1 MSKTKGNFVKTK
13 GSFAKKSSRK
23 QKIYKMVG
31 CSKKTRKN
39 HLGGSTDTPLA
50 YTGEPS
56 FSYPN
61 PYLAYTG
68 KGGSSCG
75 LTVNTSIPTNTNAA
89 NPALPN
95 TGPVSDGNN
104 TIFNSALGQTGGCC
118 GSCGSTSQMMGGGRR
133 KRGGMCPA
141 CSLGLMA
148 GGSNH
153 RKGCKCSSCKVMKGG
168 NAGIPYPNG
177 LVGTS
182 WTPSI
187 GTWPGVN
194 GVPGDSNYYQVNKY
208 DNDVSRQM
216 VDVGA
221 NPPFLYMKGG
231 KKRKQTGGTLS
242 NFLTQDLIN
251 LGRQFQF
258 GMGSAYNALAGYSA
272 PVNPMPWKDQ
282 FPSRVPFN
290 PATI

>member
-1 MSKTKGNFVKTK
+1 MGKTKGKLN
-13 GSFAKKSSRK
+13 KKSSRK
-23 QKIYKMVG
+23 QKVYKMIG

-39 HLGGSTDTPLA
+39 HLGGSSLA
-50 YTGEPS
+50 YTGQPH
-56 FSYPN
+56 FSLPN

-68 KGGSSCG
+68 KGGSSCNLTENTG
-75 LTVNTSIPTNTNAA
+75 LPTNTNAA
-89 NPALPN
+89 NPTIPN
-95 TGPVSDGNN
+95 TGPVSNGKD
-104 TIFNSALGQTGGCC
+104 TIFNIASGQQGGCC
-118 GSCGSTSQMMGGGRR
+118 GTCGSMMGGGRKR
-133 KRGGMCPA
+133 KSKKGGMSPA
-141 CSLGLMA
+141 CTLGLMA
-148 GGSNH
+148 GGAKH
-153 RKGCKCSSCKVMKGG
+153 RDNCKCSKCKGMKGG

-182 WTPSI
+182 WTPNVNS
-187 GTWPGVN
+187 WPGVD
-194 GVPGDSNYYQVNKY
+194 GVPGNSNHYPINTYNNGDPQT
-208 DNDVSRQM
+208 SM

-221 NPPFLYMKGG
+221 NRPFLNIKGG
-231 KKRKQTGGTLS
+231 KTRKQNRKQKGGTLS

-258 GMGSAYNALAGYSA
+258 GVGSAYNALAGYSA

>member
-1 MSKTKGNFVKTK
+1 MGRKSTK
-13 GSFAKKSSRK
+13 K
-23 QKIYKMVG
+23 QKLYKMVG
-31 CSKKTRKN
+31 CFKKTRKN
-39 HLGGSTDTPLA
+39 YLGGSTDTPLA
-50 YTGEPS
+50 YTGNPS
-56 FSYPN
+56 SFLPN

-75 LTVNTSIPTNTNAA
+75 LTTNTTLPTNTNAA

-95 TGPVSDGNN
+95 TGPVSNGTN
-104 TIFNSALGQTGGCC
+104 TIFNSALELQGGCGC
-118 GSCGSTSQMMGGGRR
+118 GNT
-133 KRGGMCPA
+133 
-141 CSLGLMA
+141 LMV
-148 GGSNH
+148 GGSKH
-153 RKGCKCSSCKVMKGG
+153 RKKCKCSKCKGMKGG

-177 LVGTS
+177 QVGTS
-182 WTPSI
+182 WTPNV
-187 GTWPGVN
+187 GGWPGVD
-194 GVPGDSNYYQVNKY
+194 GVPGNSNYYPVNTY
-208 DNDVSRQM
+208 SSSDPQTSM

-221 NPPFLYMKGG
+221 NPPFLNIKGG
-231 KKRKQTGGTLS
+231 KTRKQKGGTLS

-258 GMGSAYNALAGYSA
+258 GMGSAYNALAGYAA